1 MTCRVF
7 TMLAVVS
14 VFLAF
19 FSCSCVLC
27 FASCP
32 VDHILLNGHVA
43 DAPEKGSVKVQLVY
57 ANHGAG
63 DRVELSLDGAEFRT
77 DVPFLTQSR
86 GPVLNGLG
94 EKCKRKPETVI
105 VMLVAGEHEY
115 DRVSLDMA
123 GDFKKLG
130 SDSYVLRS
138 EIVLHGKGAGVR

>member
-63 DRVELSLDGAEFRT
+63 DRWS
-77 DVPFLTQSR
+77 
-86 GPVLNGLG
+86 
-94 EKCKRKPETVI
+94 
-105 VMLVAGEHEY
+105 
-115 DRVSLDMA
+115 
-123 GDFKKLG
+123 
-130 SDSYVLRS
+130 
-138 EIVLHGKGAGVR
+138 